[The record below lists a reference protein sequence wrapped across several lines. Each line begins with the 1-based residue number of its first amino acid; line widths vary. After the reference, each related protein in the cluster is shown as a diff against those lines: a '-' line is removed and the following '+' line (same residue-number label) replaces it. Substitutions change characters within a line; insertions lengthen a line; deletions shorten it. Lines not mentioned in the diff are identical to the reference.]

1 MSEKSGREFV
11 THELDEAIAIQ
22 ELVVETGRKL
32 AKAHPEAE
40 ARRLISRLVTA
51 DERQLRE
58 LERLGKPW
66 GATGKV
72 GDVAEGLASLAR
84 ETVEK
89 AGEAPSEAY
98 EAHAVLLTLKRKQ
111 QDGAAAVLKI
121 ARTLKETAL
130 RDSAREMLRETKRAS
145 QELADALANF
155 GAVIASDGQPKT
167 RPRS

>member
-32 AKAHPEAE
+32 AQAHPQPD
-40 ARRLISRLVTA
+40 ARRLIKRLVA
-51 DERQLRE
+51 EDERQLRE

-72 GDVAEGLASLAR
+72 EDVAEGLGSLAR
-84 ETVEK
+84 ETVGK
-89 AGEAPSEAY
+89 AGDAPSEAY

-111 QDGAAAVLKI
+111 QDGTAAVLKI

-145 QELADALANF
+145 QELADALAEF
-155 GAVIASDGQPKT
+155 AAVIAT
-167 RPRS
+167 REPAKAGSRG